1 MKTFNISWSKRNK
14 VCFHF
19 EFDLPPS
26 EFKIRLTDCHSGQEA
41 KKVLEEE
48 TMQQVTDLVEHMT
61 KLILFDSLLSISSL
75 LYESHQG
82 SRTT

>member
-1 MKTFNISWSKRNK
+1 MKTFNISRSKRNE

-19 EFDLPPS
+19 EFDPPPS

-41 KKVLEEE
+41 KKVLEED
-48 TMQQVTDLVEHMT
+48 TMQQVTDLEYMA

-75 LYESHQG
+75 HESHQG